1 MVKSLALNFISF
13 ENLHLGKKK
22 RIEKISQINKVEK
35 NKNSIENYN
44 KSTKISRK
52 LLENEHFYEENK
64 IKGKIITTDLH
75 SEMSRSYMAYAMSV
89 IYGRALPDV
98 RDGFKPV
105 HRRILFAMDELGLYP
120 DMPFRK
126 CARVV
131 GEVLG
136 KYHPHGDNAV
146 YDALVRMA
154 QDFSMRSVLIFGH
167 GNFGSIDHDP
177 PAAMRYTECKISHL
191 SKDLILKDIN
201 KQITNFVT
209 NFDGSCSEPSVLP
222 TRLPNLLLN
231 GSNGIA
237 VGMATNVPPHNLTEI
252 VRALVILVDNPD
264 LKEDNLLKLIPGPD
278 FPTGGSIIGLQGCS
292 KLYKTGQ
299 ASIILRAKTH
309 FENSQIQAKTQKVAI
324 VITEIPYQVN
334 KASLLFK
341 IAEMVNQKIIE
352 GIADLRDES
361 DRDGIRVVIELKK
374 DSKKEV
380 ILNTLFKK
388 TPLQNTFGAH
398 FLALVGHQ
406 PSTLSLRELLLLFI
420 EFRKQT
426 IRRAIQYELG
436 NAIDKSHIINGLI
449 LTIKS
454 IDFVLSV
461 IQKSFNN
468 LEAKIK
474 LIESGLTQIQGESI
488 LNIQLR
494 RLTKLESNKVK
505 KEDGQL
511 EISIRSLKE
520 NLAIPY
526 KLKVITKNE
535 LSEIAKIYGMP
546 RRTNIIF
553 SKTSGSIE
561 EIEMI
566 DNFSTIIMVTK
577 FYIKRMVIENFESQ
591 TRGTRGKK
599 GLIIQEDDTI
609 SHFFS
614 CNNHDTILCVSQ
626 TGLAFAFK
634 AYKIPI
640 SRRINRGVSIS
651 DILPNIELNGIT
663 SIISIPVFTNNQFL
677 VLLTKNGIIKKT
689 PLIAFK
695 NISARGL
702 LVLKVNKDDQLG
714 WVKMCC
720 EVDDIFISTK
730 KGKVL
735 RFPADHFHLRAT
747 GRNSIGKNSMKVEF
761 DDNIVDMDIFSYL
774 TNTEIYILAITSL
787 GYGKRIPC
795 EDFKKQSRGGK
806 GLLGIKLR
814 KENDDK
820 LVSMSCC
827 KSDQE
832 VLLSTQKG
840 TIVRQKIEAIAIQ
853 SRFGMGVI
861 VQKLISEDFVS
872 KVLILSKNLTRIR
885 Y

>member
-1 MVKSLALNFISF
+1 
-13 ENLHLGKKK
+13 
-22 RIEKISQINKVEK
+22 
-35 NKNSIENYN
+35 
-44 KSTKISRK
+44 
-52 LLENEHFYEENK
+52 
-64 IKGKIITTDLH
+64 
-75 SEMSRSYMAYAMSV
+75 MSV

-120 DMPFRK
+120 DTPFRK

-154 QDFSMRSVLIFGH
+154 QKFSMRSVLIFGH

-237 VGMATNVPPHNLTEI
+237 VGMATNIPPHNLTEI
-252 VRALVILVDNPD
+252 IRALVILVNNPD
-264 LKEDNLLKLIPGPD
+264 FNENNLLKLIPGPD

-309 FENSQIQAKTQKVAI
+309 FETFQTQSKNQKTAI
-324 VITEIPYQVN
+324 IITEIPYQVN
-334 KASLLFK
+334 KASLLIK
-341 IAEMVNQKIIE
+341 IAELVNQKIVE

-380 ILNTLFKK
+380 VLNTLFKK

-420 EFRKQT
+420 QFRKHT
-426 IRRAIQYELG
+426 IRRSIQYELG
-436 NAIDKSHIINGLI
+436 NAIDKNHIMNGLI

-461 IQKSFNN
+461 IQNSFNS

-474 LIESGLTQIQGESI
+474 LIESGLTQIQSESI

-505 KEDGQL
+505 KESNEL
-511 EISIRSLKE
+511 YLSIQNLKE
-520 NLAIPY
+520 NLAIPS
-526 KLKVITKNE
+526 KLNIIMKKE
-535 LSEIAKIYGMP
+535 LSDIAKIYGMP
-546 RRTNIIF
+546 RRTNVIF

-566 DNFSTIIMVTK
+566 DDFSSIIMVTK

-599 GLIIQEDDTI
+599 GLIIQEEDAI

-614 CNNHDTILCVSQ
+614 CNNHDTILCVSK

-640 SRRINRGVSIS
+640 SRRINRGVSMS
-651 DILPNIELNGIT
+651 DILPNIELHEIT
-663 SIISIPVFTNNQFL
+663 SIVSIPVFTNNQFL

-689 PLIAFK
+689 PLNAFK

-702 LVLKVNKDDQLG
+702 VVLKVNKDDQLS
-714 WVKMCC
+714 WVKMCL
-720 EVDDIFISTK
+720 EVDNIFISTK

-735 RFPADHFHLRAT
+735 RFPADHVHLRAT
-747 GRNSIGKNSMKVEF
+747 SRNSIGKTSMNIDF
-761 DDNIVDMDIFSYL
+761 GDIIVDMDIFPHF
-774 TNTEIYILAITSL
+774 TNTDVYLLAITAL
-787 GYGKRIPC
+787 GYGKRTPC
-795 EDFKKQSRGGK
+795 EYFKKQSRGGK

-814 KENDDK
+814 NNYNDS
-820 LVSMSCC
+820 LISMSCC

-853 SRFGMGVI
+853 SRFGRGVI
-861 VQKLISEDFVS
+861 VQKLIHEDFVS
-872 KVLILSKNLTRIR
+872 KVLILSKDLTRIN

>member
-1 MVKSLALNFISF
+1 MQKIYKLAFIPF
-13 ENLHLGKKK
+13 KYIEVRKKK
-22 RIEKISQINKVEK
+22 NYGKTISINKKKNYRNYIEKFKMNV
-35 NKNSIENYN
+35 NSNLIEIDNLYDN
-44 KSTKISRK
+44 GVT
-52 LLENEHFYEENK
+52 
-64 IKGKIITTDLH
+64 GKIITTDLH
-75 SEMSRSYMAYAMSV
+75 SEMSRSYMEYAMSV

-105 HRRILFAMDELGLYP
+105 HRRILFAMNELGLNP
-120 DMPFRK
+120 DTPFRK

-136 KYHPHGDNAV
+136 KYHPHGDSAV

-154 QDFSMRSVLIFGH
+154 QNFSMRSVLIFGH

-177 PAAMRYTECKISHL
+177 PAAMRYTECKISHI

-201 KQITNFVT
+201 KRITNFVT
-209 NFDGSCSEPSVLP
+209 NFDGSCNEPSVLP

-237 VGMATNVPPHNLTEI
+237 VGMATNIPPHNLTEI
-252 VRALVILVDNPD
+252 IRGLIMLIDDPD
-264 LKEDNLLKLIPGPD
+264 LDENSLIRLIPGPD
-278 FPTGGSIIGLQGCS
+278 FPTGGSVIGLQGCS
-292 KLYKTGQ
+292 RLYKTGQ
-299 ASIILRAKTH
+299 ASVVLRAKTH
-309 FENSQIQAKTQKVAI
+309 FETFQTQNKIQKSAI

-334 KASLLFK
+334 KATLLYK
-341 IAEMVNQKIIE
+341 IAEMVNDKIIE

-361 DRDGIRVVIELKK
+361 DREGIRVVIELKK

-380 ILNTLFKK
+380 VLNTLFKK

-420 EFRKQT
+420 QFRKQT
-426 IRRAIQYELG
+426 IRRGIQYELG
-436 NAIDKSHIINGLI
+436 NAIDKSHIINGLM
-449 LTIKS
+449 LTIES

-461 IQKSFNN
+461 IQKSFSS
-468 LEAKIK
+468 LEAKMK
-474 LIESGLTQIQGESI
+474 LIESGLTQIQSESI

-494 RLTKLESNKVK
+494 RLTKLESNKVTEESSELQFLVRNFK
-505 KEDGQL
+505 K
-511 EISIRSLKE
+511 

-526 KLKVITKNE
+526 KVNMIMKKE
-535 LSEIAKIYGMP
+535 LYDIAKVYGMP
-546 RRTNIIF
+546 RKTNIIF
-553 SKTSGSIE
+553 SETSGSID

-599 GLIIQEDDTI
+599 GLIIQENDNI

-614 CNNHDTILCVSQ
+614 CNSLDTILCVSQ

-640 SRRINRGVSIS
+640 SRRINRGVSLS
-651 DILPNIELNGIT
+651 VVLPSIELSGIT
-663 SIISIPVFTNNQFL
+663 SIISIPLFSTDQYL

-689 PLIAFK
+689 PLVAFK

-702 LVLKVNKDDQLG
+702 LVLKINKNDELG
-714 WVKMCC
+714 WARICS
-720 EVDDIFISTK
+720 ETDNIFISTK

-735 RFPADHFHLRAT
+735 RFSADNLQLRAT
-747 GRNSIGKNSMKVEF
+747 SRNSIGKNAMNVEK
-761 DDNIVDMDIFSYL
+761 DDMIVDLDIFSHVL
-774 TNTEIYILAITSL
+774 KNEMYILIITAL
-787 GYGKRIPC
+787 GYGKRTLC
-795 EDFKKQSRGGK
+795 DDFKVQNRGGK
-806 GLLGIKLR
+806 GVLAIKLR
-814 KENDDK
+814 NTDDDM
-820 LVSMSCC
+820 LISMRCC

-832 VLLSTQKG
+832 VILSTQKG

-853 SRFGMGVI
+853 GRFAMGVI
-861 VQKLISEDFVS
+861 VQKLISDDFVS
-872 KVLILSKNLTRIR
+872 KVLILSKDLTNIR
-885 Y
+885 

>member
-1 MVKSLALNFISF
+1 MNVNNNLN
-13 ENLHLGKKK
+13 EPDNLYDKE
-22 RIEKISQINKVEK
+22 IA
-35 NKNSIENYN
+35 
-44 KSTKISRK
+44 
-52 LLENEHFYEENK
+52 
-64 IKGKIITTDLH
+64 GKIITADLH
-75 SEMSRSYMAYAMSV
+75 SEMSRSYMEYAMSV

-105 HRRILFAMDELGLYP
+105 HRRILFAMNELGLNP
-120 DMPFRK
+120 DTPFRK

-136 KYHPHGDNAV
+136 KYHPHGDSAV

-154 QDFSMRSVLIFGH
+154 QNFSMRSVLIFGH

-201 KQITNFVT
+201 KRITNFVI
-209 NFDGSCSEPSVLP
+209 NFDGSCNEPSVLP

-237 VGMATNVPPHNLTEI
+237 VGMATNIPPHNLTEI
-252 VRALVILVDNPD
+252 TRSLIKLIDDPD
-264 LKEDNLLKLIPGPD
+264 LNENSLIRLIPGPD

-292 KLYKTGQ
+292 RLYKTGQ
-299 ASIILRAKTH
+299 ASVVLRAKTH
-309 FENSQIQAKTQKVAI
+309 FEIFQAQNKVQKNSI

-334 KASLLFK
+334 KATLLYK
-341 IAEMVNQKIIE
+341 IAEMVNDKIIE

-361 DRDGIRVVIELKK
+361 DREGIRIVIELKK

-380 ILNTLFKK
+380 VLNTLFKK

-420 EFRKQT
+420 QFRKQT
-426 IRRAIQYELG
+426 IRRGIQYELG
-436 NAIDKSHIINGLI
+436 NAIDKSHIINGLM
-449 LTIKS
+449 LTIES
-454 IDFVLSV
+454 IEFVLSV
-461 IQKSFNN
+461 IQKSFNS

-474 LIESGLTQIQGESI
+474 LIESGLTQIQSESI

-505 KEDGQL
+505 EESNELQFLIQSFK
-511 EISIRSLKE
+511 KK
-520 NLAIPY
+520 LAIPY
-526 KLKVITKNE
+526 KVNMIMKNE
-535 LSEIAKIYGMP
+535 LFEIAKVYGMP

-553 SKTSGSIE
+553 SETSGSIE

-599 GLIIQEDDTI
+599 GLIIQEDDNI

-614 CNNHDTILCVSQ
+614 CSSHDTILCVSQ

-640 SRRINRGVSIS
+640 SRRINRGVSLSIV
-651 DILPNIELNGIT
+651 LPNIELTGIT
-663 SIISIPVFTNNQFL
+663 SIISIPLFSADQYL
-677 VLLTKNGIIKKT
+677 VLLTKKGIIKKT
-689 PLIAFK
+689 PLVAFK

-702 LVLKVNKDDQLG
+702 LVLKVNKNDELG
-714 WVKMCC
+714 WVRICS
-720 EVDDIFISTK
+720 EIDNIFISTK

-735 RFPADHFHLRAT
+735 RFPADNVQLRASS
-747 GRNSIGKNSMKVEF
+747 RNSIGKNAMNVDK
-761 DDNIVDMDIFSYL
+761 DDMIVDLDIFSRVL
-774 TNTEIYILAITSL
+774 KSEMYILVITAL
-787 GYGKRIPC
+787 GYGKRTLC
-795 EDFKKQSRGGK
+795 DEFKIQSRGGK
-806 GLLGIKLR
+806 GVLAIKLR
-814 KENDDK
+814 NTDDDR
-820 LVSMSCC
+820 LISMRCC

-840 TIVRQKIEAIAIQ
+840 TIVRQKIEAITIQ
-853 SRFGMGVI
+853 GRFAMGVI
-861 VQKLISEDFVS
+861 VQKLISDDFVS
-872 KVLILSKNLTRIR
+872 KVLILSKDLTSIR
-885 Y
+885 

>member
-1 MVKSLALNFISF
+1 MQKIYKLAFIPF
-13 ENLHLGKKK
+13 KYIQVGKRKNSGK
-22 RIEKISQINKVEK
+22 TNRINKKEGRESYSEK
-35 NKNSIENYN
+35 FNTNMNVNSDLKKADTLYN
-44 KSTKISRK
+44 RGVV
-52 LLENEHFYEENK
+52 
-64 IKGKIITTDLH
+64 GKIITTDLH
-75 SEMSRSYMAYAMSV
+75 SEMSRSYMEYAMSV

-98 RDGFKPV
+98 RDGLKPV
-105 HRRILFAMDELGLYP
+105 HRRILFAMNELGLNP
-120 DMPFRK
+120 DTPFRK

-136 KYHPHGDNAV
+136 KYHPHGDSAV

-154 QDFSMRSVLIFGH
+154 QSFSMRSVLIFGH

-201 KQITNFVT
+201 KRITNFVI
-209 NFDGSCSEPSVLP
+209 NFDGSCNEPSVLP

-237 VGMATNVPPHNLTEI
+237 VGMATNIPPHNLTEI
-252 VRALVILVDNPD
+252 TRSLIKLIDDPD
-264 LKEDNLLKLIPGPD
+264 LNENSLIRLIPGPD

-292 KLYKTGQ
+292 RLYKTGQ
-299 ASIILRAKTH
+299 ASIVLRAKTH
-309 FENSQIQAKTQKVAI
+309 FEIFQTQNKIQKSAI
-324 VITEIPYQVN
+324 IITEIPYQVN
-334 KASLLFK
+334 KATLLYK
-341 IAEMVNQKIIE
+341 IAEMVNDKIIE

-361 DRDGIRVVIELKK
+361 DREGIRVVIELKK

-380 ILNTLFKK
+380 VLNTLFKK

-420 EFRKQT
+420 QFRKQT
-426 IRRAIQYELG
+426 IRRGIQYELG
-436 NAIDKSHIINGLI
+436 NAIDKSHIINGLM
-449 LTIKS
+449 LTIES
-454 IDFVLSV
+454 IEFVLSV
-461 IQKSFNN
+461 IQKSFNS
-468 LEAKIK
+468 LEAKMK
-474 LIESGLTQIQGESI
+474 LIESGLTQIQSESI

-505 KEDGQL
+505 EESNELQIL
-511 EISIRSLKE
+511 IQNLKK

-526 KLKVITKNE
+526 KVNMIMKNE
-535 LSEIAKIYGMP
+535 LFEIAKVYGMP

-553 SKTSGSIE
+553 SETSGSIE

-599 GLIIQEDDTI
+599 GLIIQDDDNI

-614 CNNHDTILCVSQ
+614 CNSHDTILCVSQ

-640 SRRINRGVSIS
+640 SRRINRGVSLSIV
-651 DILPNIELNGIT
+651 LPNIELSGIT
-663 SIISIPVFTNNQFL
+663 SIISIPLFSTDQYL

-689 PLIAFK
+689 PLVAFK

-702 LVLKVNKDDQLG
+702 LVLKVNKNDELG
-714 WVKMCC
+714 WVRICS
-720 EVDDIFISTK
+720 EIDNIFISTK

-735 RFPADHFHLRAT
+735 RFPADNVQLRAT
-747 GRNSIGKNSMKVEF
+747 SRNSMGKNAMNVEK
-761 DDNIVDMDIFSYL
+761 DDMIVDLDIFSYAL
-774 TNTEIYILAITSL
+774 KDEMYILVITAL
-787 GYGKRIPC
+787 GYGKRTLC
-795 EDFKKQSRGGK
+795 DEFKIQSRGGK
-806 GLLGIKLR
+806 GVLAIKLR
-814 KENDDK
+814 NTDDDR
-820 LVSMSCC
+820 LISMRCC

-853 SRFGMGVI
+853 GRFAMGVI
-861 VQKLISEDFVS
+861 VQKLISDDFVS
-872 KVLILSKNLTRIR
+872 KVLILSKDLTNIR
-885 Y
+885 